1 MEQEKILE
9 LIKERGP
16 IVPSQIAKDLGTNIL
31 LSSAILSELAS
42 RKLISISH
50 VKVGGSPLY
59 YMAGQ
64 EEKLQEYMDRLHEKE
79 KAACEML
86 RDKKVLRDSA
96 LDPVTRVALRQCRD
110 FAKPLEVTLGKEK
123 EIFWKWYMLPTESV
137 EPIIKKELGVIEQ
150 RMQERKRVEERLQKE
165 QKDAQTA
172 QAAQIPMPRE
182 EIEPELEPEMGLPER
197 EIETE
202 TSQVLLLRKPRIA
215 LVKPAIVQ
223 ARPKSELAT
232 KMPEPETEHIETE
245 TILKPS
251 AKRTEPRQETKSV
264 ATDETKKIMAPRQ
277 KAAKSFTEQVNE
289 FFAQKNISVISEQA
303 IKKDSEMTYLAK
315 VQSAVGELT
324 YFCFAKKKQSCSE
337 SDISYAYAQGQIK
350 KLPVLFLTTGELT
363 KRAKELLQT
372 SEFGNV
378 TYVKI

>member
-1 MEQEKILE
+1 MEQEKILG

-79 KAACEML
+79 KAACEVL

-96 LDPVTRVALRQCRD
+96 LEPAARVALRQCRD
-110 FAKPLEVTLGKEK
+110 FAKPLEVTMGREK

-150 RMQERKRVEERLQKE
+150 RAVEQRMQERRRVEDQRRIDEQAQKE
-165 QKDAQTA
+165 QKEVQAA
-172 QAAQIPMPRE
+172 QAAQIVLQRE
-182 EIEPELEPEMGLPER
+182 EIEP

-202 TSQVLLLRKPRIA
+202 TSQVLLLRKPRITT
-215 LVKPAIVQ
+215 VKPDVVLAKPKPELSAVMHESEPILS
-223 ARPKSELAT
+223 RPEVKR
-232 KMPEPETEHIETE
+232 PEP
-245 TILKPS
+245 K
-251 AKRTEPRQETKSV
+251 QETKSV
-264 ATDETKKIMAPRQ
+264 ASDETKKRRVPKQ
-277 KAAKSFTEQVNE
+277 KAEESFAEQVNE
-289 FFAQKNISVISEQA
+289 FFSRKNITAMSEQV
-303 IKKDSEMTYLAK
+303 IRKDSEIAYLVK
-315 VQSAVGELT
+315 VQSAVGEIT

-372 SEFGNV
+372 SEFSNV
-378 TYVKI
+378 AYVKI

>member
-1 MEQEKILE
+1 MEQEKILG

-86 RDKKVLRDSA
+86 RDQKVLRDSA
-96 LDPVTRVALRQCRD
+96 LDPVARVALRQCRD
-110 FAKPLEVTLGKEK
+110 FAKPLEVTMGKEK

-137 EPIIKKELGVIEQ
+137 EPLIKKELGVIEQ
-150 RMQERKRVEERLQKE
+150 RIQDRKKAEEQIQKE
-165 QKDAQTA
+165 QLQQEARAA
-172 QAAQIPMPRE
+172 QAPLPRE
-182 EIEPELEPEMGLPER
+182 EIKPEPEMEFPEN

-202 TSQVLLLRKPRIA
+202 TSQVLLLRKPRA
-215 LVKPAIVQ
+215 ATLKPAVVLAKPKPELASKIPEPVTEPTLTEPIS
-223 ARPKSELAT
+223 RPKAT
-232 KMPEPETEHIETE
+232 E
-245 TILKPS
+245 
-251 AKRTEPRQETKSV
+251 AKRPVQRRELKAV
-264 ATDETKKIMAPRQ
+264 AVEESKTRRMPSQ
-277 KAAKSFTEQVNE
+277 KAAESFAEQINE
-289 FFAQKNISVISEQA
+289 FFTQKNIAVMSEQA
-303 IKKDSEMTYLAK
+303 IKKDSEITYLVK

-324 YFCFAKKKQSCSE
+324 YFCFAKKKQICSE

-372 SEFGNV
+372 SEFSNV